1 MGPWL
6 EGAEKVVQCR
16 LLFTPGN
23 TVSWG
28 LRQHTVYCLYQE
40 FWSVSGFPSSLWNGI
55 RTAQGLPGIDQVPPS
70 NPLNRNGLLLS
81 ISKRKLREVD
91 RSPAHGWALE
101 SSSLTFLHE
110 VSTPESIGWLSTIQS
125 TCFLSCIGINHCF
138 SRCTSAKATDLQ
150 STGHEIHN
158 LWMYSGVV
166 TLQVKWTLLAY
177 TFLFPVSRFLEL
189 TLWSPAG

>member
-1 MGPWL
+1 M
-6 EGAEKVVQCR
+6 
-16 LLFTPGN
+16 
-23 TVSWG
+23 
-28 LRQHTVYCLYQE
+28 E
-40 FWSVSGFPSSLWNGI
+40 FWSVSDFPSSLWNGI

-91 RSPAHGWALE
+91 RSPAHGGLQSHPHAHSFTE
-101 SSSLTFLHE
+101 FLHHRA
-110 VSTPESIGWLSTIQS
+110 SADCPQILL
-125 TCFLSCIGINHCF
+125 TCFLSCTGINHCF

-166 TLQVKWTLLAY
+166 TLQVKWVKWTLLAY